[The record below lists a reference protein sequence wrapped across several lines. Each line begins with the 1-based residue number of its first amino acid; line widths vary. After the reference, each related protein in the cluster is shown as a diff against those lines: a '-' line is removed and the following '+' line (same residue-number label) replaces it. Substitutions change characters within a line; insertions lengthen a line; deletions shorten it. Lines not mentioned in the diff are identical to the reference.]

1 MTISTGAAPST
12 HTTAGA
18 LFRGLLSGGV
28 AGASLAALV
37 VGAVV
42 ESVPLFITG
51 WVLPVVYGLLLFLA
65 GIPRRLRE
73 AAVEP
78 STALAKIESLEAVGG
93 ESGDVPVRF
102 DLTVEPDGAA
112 AFRVTA
118 TDGINLVDLPDYRPG
133 GIVVVQYPP
142 QRPWRVR
149 IVKRPTPQ
157 WQERAAGAA
166 IDSAPETAVVTE
178 PPEGCAHGFLVFLGI
193 LLGAAVVIAL
203 FRTELFDDDTT
214 ARPASTARPAVSA
227 TSSTTV
233 VTSASG
239 TVTLGPG
246 QSFLDPGELRQAVDG
261 LTEGKEDRQALTVV
275 VQERVLSVVFVPTG
289 TQAPGFDL
297 RSLPYE
303 RFPALVKDARTT
315 LGVHAP
321 QSWQITATGLT
332 GPVTLK
338 VTVTGSTGSA
348 SLDAD
353 ATGKVVHRYPAR

>member
-18 LFRGLLSGGV
+18 LFRGFATGGV
-28 AGASLAALV
+28 VGGSLAALV

-42 ESVPLFITG
+42 ESVPLFVTG
-51 WVLPVVYGLLLFLA
+51 WVLPVVYGLLYFLS
-65 GIPRRLRE
+65 GMPRRLRE

-78 STALAKIESLEAVGG
+78 CMALAKIESLEAVGA

-112 AFRVTA
+112 AFRVTT
-118 TDGINLVDLPDYRPG
+118 TDGINLVDLSDYRLG
-133 GIVVVQYPP
+133 GIVVVRYPP

-149 IVKRPTPQ
+149 IVKRPPPQ

-166 IDSAPETAVVTE
+166 IDSAPKASTVSE
-178 PPEGCAHGFLVFLGI
+178 PPEGCAVGLLALLGV

-203 FRTELFDDDTT
+203 FRTELFDDTT
-214 ARPASTARPAVSA
+214 TRPASTARPSA
-227 TSSTTV
+227 STTSSTTV
-233 VTSASG
+233 VSSASG

-246 QSFLDPGELRQAVDG
+246 QLFLDPGELRQAVDG
-261 LTEGKEDRQALTVV
+261 LTAGKADGQALTVV
-275 VQERVLSVVFVPTG
+275 VQERVLSVVFAPTG
-289 TQAPGFDL
+289 MQASGFDP

-303 RFPALVKDARTT
+303 RFPALVEDARTT

-321 QSWQITATGLT
+321 QSWQITATGLA

-338 VTVTGSTGSA
+338 VTVTGSTGAA

-353 ATGKVVHRYPAR
+353 ATGKVVRRFPAH